1 MPDVFIWMIRGEK
14 RLAYAR
20 VPAHEILHSTTC
32 PEASGKYCGKTQT
45 VFLKVQLT
53 PYISVAGESVISKPG
68 LVQHLVNA
76 CKSIDRLRIL
86 LFMMVSVF
94 F

>member
-20 VPAHEILHSTTC
+20 VPAHEILHSTVC

-45 VFLKVQLT
+45 IFLKVMLT
-53 PYISVAGESVISKPG
+53 PCISVAGESVISKPG
-68 LVQHLVNA
+68 LVQYLVMQ
-76 CKSIDRLRIL
+76 L
-86 LFMMVSVF
+86 LNQ
-94 F
+94 